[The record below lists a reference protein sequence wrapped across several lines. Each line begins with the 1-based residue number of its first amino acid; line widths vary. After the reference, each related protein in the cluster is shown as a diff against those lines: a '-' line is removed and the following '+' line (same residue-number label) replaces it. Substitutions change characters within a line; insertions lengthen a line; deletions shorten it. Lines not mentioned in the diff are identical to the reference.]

1 MNFRRGFTLIELLVV
16 IAVIAVL
23 VALLLPAVQNA
34 RESARRIQCRN
45 NLHQIAVALHNYH
58 GSYNVFPFGAGTR
71 PAATD
76 PFTDFEWRA
85 TGFTLLLPY
94 LDQQPLY
101 ALYDFNCGTGGCG
114 DVPLNPQPQTQ
125 FLRQSNLSV
134 YRCPSGFDV
143 SIQPREGHLD
153 ASNGGVTFGSS
164 YCFNSGRK
172 WSPSPA
178 SATGYFARSLASR
191 DRSRVGPF
199 SANSSTSMRDITDG
213 ASHTLLVAEAQQD
226 DRNTN
231 PAACCG
237 GNSDVNLRRHAF
249 WMEAD
254 HHAMRSTEFPPFPSI
269 GLCVSVQKPLFWME
283 CTYVFGG
290 PHEGVVHASLCD
302 GSVRTISENIDNMLW
317 QRLGPMADAQVLG
330 EF

>member
-1 MNFRRGFTLIELLVV
+1 MTSRRGFTLIELLVV
-16 IAVIAVL
+16 IAVIAL
-23 VALLLPAVQNA
+23 LIALLLPAVQNA
-34 RESARRIQCRN
+34 REAARRMQCRN
-45 NLHQIAVALHNYH
+45 NLRQIALALHNYH
-58 GSYNVFPFGAGTR
+58 GSYTMFPFGAGTR
-71 PAATD
+71 PGATD

-114 DVPLNPQPQTQ
+114 DVAMNPQPQTQ
-125 FLRQSNLSV
+125 FLRQSNLAV
-134 YRCPSGFDV
+134 FRCPSGFEL
-143 SIQPREGHLD
+143 SINPREGHLD

-172 WSPSPA
+172 WSTSPTA
-178 SATGYFARSLASR
+178 YFGRSLASR
-191 DRSRVGPF
+191 DPARVGPF
-199 SANSSTSMRDITDG
+199 AGNSSTRLRDIRDG
-213 ASHTLLVAEAQQD
+213 TSNTILVGEAEQD
-226 DRNTN
+226 DRGTN

-237 GNSDVNLRRHAF
+237 GNTEVNLRRHAF

-254 HHAMRSTEFPPFPSI
+254 HHVMRSTEFPPFQSI
-269 GLCVSVQKPLFWME
+269 GQCVSVLKPLFWME

-290 PHEGVVHASLCD
+290 PHEGVVHVSLCD
-302 GSVRTISENIDNMLW
+302 GSVRTISENVDNMLW
-317 QRLGPMADAQVLG
+317 RCLGPMADGQVIG